1 MLQPFTLILL
11 PVLQT
16 HRVDGDQQ
24 AVVCPCSQL
33 HAAVLHVEWEV
44 QDDDL
49 AVTLENGWRVPVDQP
64 GVVQQDFSLVDDGEV
79 AVSTAGDSKKKSK
92 RRPVSDS
99 SEEALKDTTAVWRL
113 SGEDYL
119 LYSTRSGFHMSVDGT
134 LIFLI
139 PP

>member
-1 MLQPFTLILL
+1 MINPVWSSKTLVSWMMAKSPSAL
-11 PVLQT
+11 P
-16 HRVDGDQQ
+16 G
-24 AVVCPCSQL
+24 
-33 HAAVLHVEWEV
+33 
-44 QDDDL
+44 
-49 AVTLENGWRVPVDQP
+49 
-64 GVVQQDFSLVDDGEV
+64 
-79 AVSTAGDSKKKSK
+79 TARKNK

-99 SEEALKDTTAVWRL
+99 SEEALKDTTAVWRQ